1 MTDRPWR
8 EQMVSTS
15 GGELLV
21 REWGDE
27 SGQPVIFHHG
37 SPSCGLDI
45 PGGFAAPAETGVRL
59 ISYDRPGYGQ
69 STRVPDRRVHD
80 VEKWIEAITAALG
93 VDRFATIGIS
103 GGGPYAMAT
112 AALMSDR
119 VTALCIEVGFGPVE
133 LFDWEPGMPKESLDE
148 MHAAQR
154 SEADVRAKALE
165 FTQGG
170 ANVDVWL
177 DQQPARDKALGKTP
191 EAIAERRVRD
201 EIYPDVDIDG
211 LVDDLRSLL
220 AYPWNA
226 SPRDAHC
233 PTLLAYGAADPFV
246 PTSHGRAY
254 QQFIPHATLQLI
266 DNAGHDL
273 RPEEPGFL
281 RWLARW

>member
-1 MTDRPWR
+1 
-8 EQMVSTS
+8 MVTTS
-15 GGELLV
+15 SGELLV

-27 SGQPVIFHHG
+27 SGKPVIFHHG

-45 PGGFAAPAETGVRL
+45 PGGFGAPAETGVRL
-59 ISYDRPGYGQ
+59 ISYDRPGYGR

-80 VEKWIEAITAALG
+80 VKKWIEAITAALG

-119 VTALCIEVGFGPVE
+119 VTALCIDGGFGPVE
-133 LFDWEPGMPKESLDE
+133 LFDGEPGMPEESLDE
-148 MHAAQR
+148 MRAAQR

-177 DQQPARDKALGKTP
+177 SQQPARDKALRETP
-191 EAIAERRVRD
+191 EAIAEGEVRN

-226 SPRDAHC
+226 SPSDVHC
-233 PTLLAYGAADPFV
+233 PTLLAYGAVDPFV

-254 QQFIPHATLQLI
+254 QQFIPHAALQLI

-281 RWLARW
+281 RWLAGF